1 MLNRPPRRRCRHRR
15 TVPVSVPALVPAL
28 VPVLAVAALLT
39 TAGCSGGGGGA
50 GAGAA
55 DDAAASAS
63 AVAARAPSPSPS
75 VTVAHT
81 LTDAQAKAALVTPAD
96 LGDGWTGTEGAATW
110 RDALLKGKADVTDC
124 QRLLDGLYA
133 ENLLGE
139 PAGSR
144 AVAGYD
150 DTGAGT
156 QLRYQVGAY
165 DRAALDSSLAWLK
178 TVPETCGQFTATDVR
193 GGQFTV
199 RAVAAPLPG
208 LGEAAEGLRVTVSGE
223 GGGWPAVL
231 TLDFAAVRVG
241 DSALSLT
248 DGGLDE
254 VDAEDVRRA
263 AEAGTRRLEEVLAGR
278 TPTAA
283 ARSAPAAASESAS
296 QPASRPA
303 SEPAGD
309 SPSASDAAS
318 VPPPDADEQDP
329 DGTGDGTG
337 TGDADADADFDEL
350 N

>member
-50 GAGAA
+50 GAGAGVA

-63 AVAARAPSPSPS
+63 AMAARAPSPSPS

-96 LGDGWTGTEGAATW
+96 LGDGWKGTEGAATW

-150 DTGAGT
+150 DTGAGA

-165 DRAALDSSLAWLK
+165 DRAVLDSSLAWLK

-278 TPTAA
+278 TPKAA
-283 ARSAPAAASESAS
+283 ARSAPAAASDSAS
-296 QPASRPA
+296 QPASEPA
-303 SEPAGD
+303 SEAASEAAGD
-309 SPSASDAAS
+309 SSSASDAAS
-318 VPPPDADEQDP
+318 APAPDADEQDANA
-329 DGTGDGTG
+329 DT
-337 TGDADADADFDEL
+337 DADADTGADEL

>member
-15 TVPVSVPALVPAL
+15 TVPALRPAL

-39 TAGCSGGGGGA
+39 TAGCTGGGGGA
-50 GAGAA
+50 GAA
-55 DDAAASAS
+55 DAAAASAS
-63 AVAARAPSPSPS
+63 AAAARVPSPSPS

-81 LTDAQAKAALVTPAD
+81 LTEAQAKSALLTPAD

-144 AVAGYD
+144 AAAGFD
-150 DTGAGT
+150 DSGAGA

-208 LGEAAEGLRVTVSGE
+208 LGEAAEGLRVTVSGD

-231 TLDFAAVRVG
+231 TLDYAAVRVG

-278 TPTAA
+278 TPAA
-283 ARSAPAAASESAS
+283 ALSAPAS
-296 QPASRPA
+296 A
-303 SEPAGD
+303 SEPAG
-309 SPSASDAAS
+309 ASDAAS
-318 VPPPDADEQDP
+318 AGASEEASVPAPESVRPSEESGDEDDP
-329 DGTGDGTG
+329 DGPEP
-337 TGDADADADFDEL
+337 DEL
-350 N
+350 S

>member
-1 MLNRPPRRRCRHRR
+1 MLNRPPRRHRR
-15 TVPVSVPALVPAL
+15 TVPALAPAL

-39 TAGCSGGGGGA
+39 TAGCSGGGGSGA

-55 DDAAASAS
+55 DEAAASAS
-63 AVAARAPSPSPS
+63 AAAARATSPSPS

-81 LTDAQAKAALVTPAD
+81 LTEAQAKSALVTPAD
-96 LGDGWTGTEGAATW
+96 LGDDWTGTEGAATW

-144 AVAGYD
+144 AAAGFD
-150 DTGAGT
+150 DTGAGA

-208 LGEAAEGLRVTVSGE
+208 LGEASEGLRVTVSGD

-248 DGGLDE
+248 DGGLDD

-278 TPTAA
+278 TPAA
-283 ARSAPAAASESAS
+283 ALSAPA
-296 QPASRPA
+296 
-303 SEPAGD
+303 
-309 SPSASDAAS
+309 SASDSAA
-318 VPPPDADEQDP
+318 VPAPDADADMDAESDQPSGQPSEQSGDEDEPDADE
-329 DGTGDGTG
+329 
-337 TGDADADADFDEL
+337 L
-350 N
+350 S

>member
-1 MLNRPPRRRCRHRR
+1 MLNRPTRRRCRHRR
-15 TVPVSVPALVPAL
+15 TVPALRPAL

-63 AVAARAPSPSPS
+63 AAAARAPSPSPS

-81 LTDAQAKAALVTPAD
+81 LTEAQARSALVTPAD
-96 LGDGWTGTEGAATW
+96 LGDGWTGTQGAATW
-110 RDALLKGKADVTDC
+110 RDALLKGRADVTDC

-133 ENLLGE
+133 ENLLGD

-144 AVAGYD
+144 AAAGFD
-150 DTGAGT
+150 DDGAGT

-199 RAVAAPLPG
+199 RAVAAPMPG
-208 LGEAAEGLRVTVSGE
+208 LGEAAEGLRVTVSGD

-231 TLDFAAVRVG
+231 TLDYAAVRVG

-254 VDAEDVRRA
+254 VDAGDVRRA
-263 AEAGTRRLEEVLAGR
+263 AEAGTRRLEEVLAGG
-278 TPTAA
+278 TPAA
-283 ARSAPAAASESAS
+283 ALSAPASASESE
-296 QPASRPA
+296 PASEAA
-303 SEPAGD
+303 SEPAG
-309 SPSASDAAS
+309 ASEAAS
-318 VPPPDADEQDP
+318 VPAPDAAPPSEQSGDEDETDP
-329 DGTGDGTG
+329 D
-337 TGDADADADFDEL
+337 EL
-350 N
+350 S

>member
-1 MLNRPPRRRCRHRR
+1 MLNRPPRRHRR
-15 TVPVSVPALVPAL
+15 TVPALGPAL

-39 TAGCSGGGGGA
+39 TAGCSGGGG

-81 LTDAQAKAALVTPAD
+81 LTEAQAKSALLTPAD
-96 LGDGWTGTEGAATW
+96 LGDGWTGTQGAATW
-110 RDALLKGKADVTDC
+110 RDALLKGKADVSDC

-133 ENLLGE
+133 ENLLGV

-144 AVAGYD
+144 AAAGFD
-150 DTGAGT
+150 DPGTGA

-165 DRAALDSSLAWLK
+165 DRAALDSSLAWLR
-178 TVPETCGQFTATDVR
+178 TVPERCGQFTATDVR

-199 RAVAAPLPG
+199 RAVGAPLPG
-208 LGEAAEGLRVTVSGE
+208 LGEAAEGLRVTVSGD
-223 GGGWPAVL
+223 GGGRPAVL

-254 VDAEDVRRA
+254 VDAEAVRRA

-278 TPTAA
+278 TPAA
-283 ARSAPAAASESAS
+283 ALSAPASAAD
-296 QPASRPA
+296 PA
-303 SEPAGD
+303 SEPASD
-309 SPSASDAAS
+309 SASVTAPDSDPDPDPESESDPDPESESDPESDQPSARPSEQSGGGDEDE
-318 VPPPDADEQDP
+318 PDP
-329 DGTGDGTG
+329 
-337 TGDADADADFDEL
+337 DEL

>member
-1 MLNRPPRRRCRHRR
+1 MLNRPSRRHRR
-15 TVPVSVPALVPAL
+15 TVPALGPAL

-39 TAGCSGGGGGA
+39 TAGCTGGGGGAGA

-63 AVAARAPSPSPS
+63 AAAARAPSPSPS

-81 LTDAQAKAALVTPAD
+81 LTEAQAKSALVTPAD
-96 LGDGWTGTEGAATW
+96 LGEGWKGTEGAATW
-110 RDALLKGKADVTDC
+110 RDALLKGKADVSDC

-144 AVAGYD
+144 AAAGFD
-150 DTGAGT
+150 DTGAGA

-208 LGEAAEGLRVTVSGE
+208 LGEAAEGLRVTVSGD

-231 TLDFAAVRVG
+231 TLDYAAVRVG

-278 TPTAA
+278 TPAA
-283 ARSAPAAASESAS
+283 ALSAPASA
-296 QPASRPA
+296 PEPDAA
-303 SEPAGD
+303 SEPAG
-309 SPSASDAAS
+309 ASDAAS
-318 VPPPDADEQDP
+318 DEAAVPAPDPVQPSEQSGDEAGDEPDP
-329 DGTGDGTG
+329 D
-337 TGDADADADFDEL
+337 EL
-350 N
+350 S

>member
-1 MLNRPPRRRCRHRR
+1 MLNRPPRRQCRQRRHRR
-15 TVPVSVPALVPAL
+15 TVPALGPAL

-75 VTVAHT
+75 VTVART
-81 LTDAQAKAALVTPAD
+81 LTEAQAKSALITPAD
-96 LGDGWTGTEGAATW
+96 LGDGWTGTQGAATW

-133 ENLLGE
+133 ENLLGD

-144 AVAGYD
+144 AAAGFD
-150 DTGAGT
+150 DTGAGA

-178 TVPETCGQFTATDVR
+178 TVPERCGQFTATDVR

-208 LGEAAEGLRVTVSGE
+208 LGEAAEGLRVTVSGD

-231 TLDFAAVRVG
+231 TLDHAAVRVG

-254 VDAEDVRRA
+254 VDAEDIRRA

-278 TPTAA
+278 TPAA
-283 ARSAPAAASESAS
+283 ALSAPASA
-296 QPASRPA
+296 
-303 SEPAGD
+303 
-309 SPSASDAAS
+309 SASDSAS
-318 VPPPDADEQDP
+318 VPAPEAESESEAESEAEPDP
-329 DGTGDGTG
+329 D
-337 TGDADADADFDEL
+337 EL
-350 N
+350 S

>member
-1 MLNRPPRRRCRHRR
+1 MLNRPSRRHRR
-15 TVPVSVPALVPAL
+15 TVPTLGPAL

-39 TAGCSGGGGGA
+39 TAGCSGGDE

-55 DDAAASAS
+55 DDAAASA
-63 AVAARAPSPSPS
+63 AAARVPSPSPS

-81 LTDAQAKAALVTPAD
+81 LTEAQAKSALLTPAD
-96 LGDGWTGTEGAATW
+96 LGEGWKGTEGAATW
-110 RDALLKGKADVTDC
+110 RDALLKGTADVTDC

-144 AVAGYD
+144 AAAGFD
-150 DTGAGT
+150 DTGAGA

-208 LGEAAEGLRVTVSGE
+208 LGEAAEGLRVTVSGD

-231 TLDFAAVRVG
+231 TLDYAAVRVG

-248 DGGLDE
+248 DGGLDG
-254 VDAEDVRRA
+254 VDAEDIERA
-263 AEAGTRRLEEVLAGR
+263 AEAGTRRLEEVLSGR
-278 TPTAA
+278 TPAA
-283 ARSAPAAASESAS
+283 ALSAPAS
-296 QPASRPA
+296 A
-303 SEPAGD
+303 SEPAGA
-309 SPSASDAAS
+309 SQPAEPSEAASDGAS
-318 VPPPDADEQDP
+318 VPAPDSARPSEESADEAEDEEAPDP
-329 DGTGDGTG
+329 DG
-337 TGDADADADFDEL
+337 L
-350 N
+350 S